1 MIGIII
7 GIITGL
13 NYLGAAWVD
22 DALYWSG
29 TGGSMLILTLLG
41 VFLFP
46 KTIARILSV
55 TLWFAPVAIIV
66 SFFNGGAF
74 PMNIIAPIVYG
85 IAASIA
91 LAVVKLFRMRARE
104 VNL

>member
-1 MIGIII
+1 MIGIIL

-13 NYLGAAWVD
+13 NYVGAAWVD
-22 DALYWSG
+22 DNSYWSG
-29 TGGSMLILTLLG
+29 TGGSMLLLTVLGIL
-41 VFLFP
+41 LFP
-46 KTIARILSV
+46 KTIARMLSV

-66 SFFNGGAF
+66 SLFNGGF
-74 PMNIIAPIVYG
+74 PMGTVWPLGYG

-91 LAVVKLFRMRARE
+91 IAVIKTFRMRARE